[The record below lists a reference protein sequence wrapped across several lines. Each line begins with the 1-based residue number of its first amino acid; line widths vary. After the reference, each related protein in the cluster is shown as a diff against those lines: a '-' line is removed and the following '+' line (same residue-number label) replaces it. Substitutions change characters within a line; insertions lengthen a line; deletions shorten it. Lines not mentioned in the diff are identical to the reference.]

1 MAVLLGLATNSG
13 IFGSRPAKIDGT
25 ATQMPTISPSAPYP
39 RLLADVGGTY
49 SRFGWIAGPDERIT
63 GVAAYPCREHAG
75 IDGAIARY
83 LAAQGCGAPAAGAIA
98 IATPVAG
105 DRVTMTNLEWTF
117 SVEALRGRFGLERLL
132 VLNDFAALALA
143 IPALAPSE
151 VRQVGG
157 GKAVAGAPVA
167 LLGAGTGLGVSG
179 LLHALSGVLP
189 IAGEGGHVT
198 LAAADAAEDRVI
210 AWLRTR
216 FGHVSAE
223 RVLSGDG
230 LVNLYQ
236 AGCAI
241 AGRKAEALQAVDV
254 TSRALAASDA
264 ECRAAVEQFFAFLGA
279 VAGDL
284 ALTLGARGGVY
295 VGGGIVPHLGDWI
308 ARSAFRARFEAK
320 GRYGSYLAAIPT
332 WVIDGVAAPALRGA
346 NRALDD
352 TPAGAYLATAS

>member
-1 MAVLLGLATNSG
+1 
-13 IFGSRPAKIDGT
+13 
-25 ATQMPTISPSAPYP
+25 MPTISPTAPYP

-49 SRFGWIAGPDERIT
+49 SRFGWVAGPGEGIAK
-63 GVAAYPCREHAG
+63 VAGYPCREHAG
-75 IDGAIARY
+75 LDAAIAHY
-83 LAAQGCGAPAAGAIA
+83 LATQRCGAPSAGAIA

-105 DRVTMTNLEWTF
+105 DTVTMTNLEWTI
-117 SVEALRGRFGLERLL
+117 SVEALRRRFGLERLL

-151 VRQVGG
+151 VRRVGG
-157 GKAVAGAPVA
+157 GEAVAGAPVA
-167 LLGAGTGLGVSG
+167 LLGAGTGLGVAG
-179 LLHALSGVLP
+179 LLHAQGGILP

-198 LAAADAAEDRVI
+198 LAAADATEDRVV

-223 RVLSGDG
+223 RALSGDG

-241 AGRKAEALQAVDV
+241 AGRSAEALQAAAV
-254 TSRALAASDA
+254 TSRALAGSDA
-264 ECRAAVEQFFAFLGA
+264 DCHGAVEQFFAFLGG

-320 GRYGSYLAAIPT
+320 GRYRSYLAAIPT
-332 WVIDGVAAPALRGA
+332 WTIDGTAAPALRGA

-352 TPAGAYLATAS
+352 PPPGAYLAVAS